1 MTFLALVVIAGVYN
15 PLSHTRHCFDL
26 LTASNKYLSY
36 IGSVKKYILCYQI
49 LCSNCTLITKYY
61 EHQFNAF
68 TEPENMIIR
77 REVTCYKAMVAKIS
91 TVSTIIMTRSII
103 IIDSS
108 NTRKLRL
115 KFTFSYGRHDL

>member
-49 LCSNCTLITKYY
+49 LCSNFALITNISI
-61 EHQFNAF
+61 HQFNAF
-68 TEPENMIIR
+68 TEPDNMIIR
-77 REVTCYKAMVAKIS
+77 SEVTCYKAKVAKNQYS
-91 TVSTIIMTRSII
+91 VNNNYDSI
-103 IIDSS
+103 
-108 NTRKLRL
+108 NHHYRL
-115 KFTFSYGRHDL
+115 FKHTQVKAQVYIFIR